1 MSVVIIKNLSLN
13 YPIYN
18 LSRSFRSVLLRKDK
32 GVKFIKAL
40 DNISLELKKG
50 DRLGL
55 MGNNGSGKTTLLKI
69 IGGIFHPSS
78 GEIVT
83 NEKPFSLFDIS
94 MGLNPDATGIENIY
108 LLGYLRGLKK
118 PEIKKRIDNII
129 EFAEIESFANL
140 PCNTYSAGMKI
151 RLATSIAL
159 DLEPKLLLI
168 DEFFGAGDANFLEKS
183 RLALTAKVKTIDT
196 LIFASH
202 NRTLINNVCNRLIKI
217 EKGKIVEDIRL

>member
-83 NEKPFSLFDIS
+83 NEKPFSL
-94 MGLNPDATGIENIY
+94 LT
-108 LLGYLRGLKK
+108 
-118 PEIKKRIDNII
+118 
-129 EFAEIESFANL
+129 
-140 PCNTYSAGMKI
+140 
-151 RLATSIAL
+151 LAW
-159 DLEPKLLLI
+159 D
-168 DEFFGAGDANFLEKS
+168 
-183 RLALTAKVKTIDT
+183 
-196 LIFASH
+196 
-202 NRTLINNVCNRLIKI
+202 
-217 EKGKIVEDIRL
+217 

>member
-83 NEKPFSLFDIS
+83 N
-94 MGLNPDATGIENIY
+94 
-108 LLGYLRGLKK
+108 
-118 PEIKKRIDNII
+118 
-129 EFAEIESFANL
+129 
-140 PCNTYSAGMKI
+140 
-151 RLATSIAL
+151 
-159 DLEPKLLLI
+159 
-168 DEFFGAGDANFLEKS
+168 
-183 RLALTAKVKTIDT
+183 
-196 LIFASH
+196 
-202 NRTLINNVCNRLIKI
+202 
-217 EKGKIVEDIRL
+217 